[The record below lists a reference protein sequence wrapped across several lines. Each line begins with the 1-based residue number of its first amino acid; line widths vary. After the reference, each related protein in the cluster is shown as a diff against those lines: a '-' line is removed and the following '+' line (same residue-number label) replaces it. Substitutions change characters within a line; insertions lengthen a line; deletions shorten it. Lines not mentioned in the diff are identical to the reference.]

1 MIAKKPKLDAVD
13 VLNWDY
19 LVEMGEYVEGK
30 AKTPEMAL
38 KGFAYAFTSTA
49 SEELRNQ
56 MLRDIL
62 FNATC
67 RGSKDAAEE
76 FVTWLADLLK
86 SDRQLVRQ
94 FAKERGINLK
104 RG

>member
-1 MIAKKPKLDAVD
+1 MAKKRMLDAAD

-19 LVEMGEYVEGK
+19 LVEIAEYVEGK
-30 AKTPEMAL
+30 AGTPWMAL

-49 SEELRNQ
+49 KEEIRNQ
-56 MLRDIL
+56 MLRDLL

-67 RGSKDAAEE
+67 RGSKDDAEE
-76 FVTWLADLLK
+76 LVARLAYHLK
-86 SDRQLVRQ
+86 SDHGLLRQ

-104 RG
+104 KG